1 MTTVKYRCVICG
13 KPLNYD
19 GSICQRCTNNVFS
32 TKPRTSNKY
41 GARRLKI
48 DGITF
53 DSKLE
58 ADRYQQLKLL
68 EKAGQIKGLEYHKKF
83 VIIPKSR
90 YGENVLYEADFFY
103 FENGKPIVEDTKS
116 EATITAVY
124 KLKKRLLAETH
135 GITIKEVY
143 RKDI

>member
-1 MTTVKYRCVICG
+1 MVKCVICKKVIEG
-13 KPLNYD
+13 NK
-19 GSICQRCTNNVFS
+19 SICQQCVNNIFNP
-32 TKPRTSNKY
+32 KGNFNKFGAKRTT
-41 GARRLKI
+41 I

-58 ADRYQQLKLL
+58 ADRYSQLKLL
-68 EKAGQIKGLEYHKKF
+68 EKAGKITGLEYHKKF

-90 YGENVLYEADFFY
+90 YGSDVYYEADFFY
-103 FENGKPIVEDTKS
+103 FENGAPIVEDTKS
-116 EATITAVY
+116 CITTTALY

>member
-1 MTTVKYRCVICG
+1 MTTVEYRCVICG

-19 GSICQRCTNNVFS
+19 GSICERCTNNVFS
-32 TKPRTSNKY
+32 TKPRSKY
-41 GARRLKI
+41 GARRLRI

-68 EKAGQIKGLEYHKKF
+68 ERAGEITGLEYHKKF
-83 VIIPKSR
+83 VIIPKSKHGNDV
-90 YGENVLYEADFFY
+90 YYEADFFY
-103 FENGKPIVEDTKS
+103 FENGKPIIEDTKS
-116 EATITAVY
+116 EATVTAVY
-124 KLKKRLLAETH
+124 KIKKRLLAETQ

-143 RKDI
+143 RKDV

>member
-1 MTTVKYRCVICG
+1 MTTVEYRCVICG

-32 TKPRTSNKY
+32 TKPRNKY
-41 GARRLKI
+41 CARRLRI

-68 EKAGQIKGLEYHKKF
+68 QTAGEITGLEYHKKF
-83 VIIPKSR
+83 VIIPKSKHGNDV
-90 YGENVLYEADFFY
+90 YYEADFFY

-116 EATITAVY
+116 EATVTAVY

-143 RKDI
+143 RKDV

>member
-1 MTTVKYRCVICG
+1 MTTVEYRCVICG

-19 GSICQRCTNNVFS
+19 GSIGERCTNNVFS
-32 TKPRTSNKY
+32 TKPRNKY
-41 GARRLKI
+41 GARRLRI

-53 DSKLE
+53 DSRLE

-68 EKAGQIKGLEYHKKF
+68 ERAGEITGLEYHKKF
-83 VIIPKSR
+83 VIIPKSKHGNDV
-90 YGENVLYEADFFY
+90 YYEADFFY

-116 EATITAVY
+116 EATVTAIY
-124 KLKKRLLAETH
+124 KIKKRLLAETQ

-143 RKDI
+143 RKDV